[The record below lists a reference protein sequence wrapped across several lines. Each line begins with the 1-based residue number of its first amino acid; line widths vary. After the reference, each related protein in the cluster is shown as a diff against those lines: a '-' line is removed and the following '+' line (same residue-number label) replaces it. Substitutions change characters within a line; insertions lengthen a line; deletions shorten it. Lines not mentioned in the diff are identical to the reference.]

1 MFLFSSKFS
10 NQVMV
15 VIRIL
20 KVNIFVGSVAVVVF
34 EVFFILKYI
43 KIIFFKKIIFDIS
56 TSK

>member
-43 KIIFFKKIIFDIS
+43 KIIYFFKIIFDIS